1 MWCFFSAEDEITA
14 TRFRHMTTK
23 LLFESPAFQKSTRKQ
38 ISHLSAEL
46 SNVLSPLTSLLP
58 RPSPPPPTQEPSPDA
73 PTSDET
79 PAPQA
84 QVAPIQ
90 PTSTLTELVETNVLK
105 PTMILHNTVQ
115 KDQVYFA
122 LFHPLPLQEFDPET
136 MEELTFN
143 GMGAAG
149 KGNVGLVCCPGLVK
163 MGFPKY
169 GEKHDI
175 EIVTKAKV
183 MREGSIEWEQH
194 AEAEAEVVTANAT
207 PAAVANEGTDG
218 AVVK

>member
-1 MWCFFSAEDEITA
+1 
-14 TRFRHMTTK
+14 MTTK

-38 ISHLSAEL
+38 ISQLSAEL

-58 RPSPPPPTQEPSPDA
+58 RPAQQSSDA
-73 PTSDET
+73 PTTTNEDTKT
-79 PAPQA
+79 PQTQFVSP
-84 QVAPIQ
+84 Q
-90 PTSTLTELVETNVLK
+90 PTPTLTELVEASILK
-105 PTMILHNTVQ
+105 PTVLLHNTVQ
-115 KDQVYFA
+115 KDQIYFA

-136 MEELTFN
+136 MEEMTFE

-163 MGFPKY
+163 LGFPKY

-183 MREGSIEWEQH
+183 MREGSIEWER
-194 AEAEAEVVTANAT
+194 AENAAPPTGATEGADVV
-207 PAAVANEGTDG
+207 VE
-218 AVVK
+218 